1 MLKEIHSDSNESKTF
16 YTPMF
21 IVYILNQTWRV
32 WVEIYVV
39 GELDL
44 LCTASSKTGENKI
57 EFLLILNVLL

>member
-21 IVYILNQTWRV
+21 IVYILNQTWRI